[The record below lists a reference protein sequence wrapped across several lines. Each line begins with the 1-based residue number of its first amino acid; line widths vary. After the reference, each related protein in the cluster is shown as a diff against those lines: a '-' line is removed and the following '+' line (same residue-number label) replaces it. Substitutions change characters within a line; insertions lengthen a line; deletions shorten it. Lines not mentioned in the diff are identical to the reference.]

1 MEKHLHNY
9 SLSAVNKDTLER
21 KTDVDIRENS
31 HVPAMTIMLWNH
43 FQEQPGMLHEE
54 FKNGYYPGQS
64 SERILDITGGLADDA
79 LAMFEVHSIDDF
91 LHTSYDIQNK
101 LLLFRTKIKH
111 ERVIRVSEKHFNT
124 EWWKDEFAV
133 LVNTSSEEIRDKLVL
148 RLQQARDDFEKGR
161 KFCLQLDFSQGLE
174 SWYADVCERNT
185 PVIMH
190 WYGRNDDRNYGE
202 DSIENL
208 SVFIL
213 NWSKPVKCFLSK
225 WMILC
230 CFPCWLFSGGCCYY
244 IHRKSQVDDM
254 KDKFK
259 LPVSFRS
266 VSHLPQQEDTP
277 CCYFG
282 KIYHL
287 PLDSIR
293 Y

>member
-1 MEKHLHNY
+1 M
-9 SLSAVNKDTLER
+9 DTTEQ
-21 KTDVDIRENS
+21 KTGADIRGNN
-31 HVPAMTIMLWNH
+31 HVPAMTMMLWNH
-43 FQEQPGMLHEE
+43 FQEQPGLLHEV
-54 FKNGYYPGQS
+54 FKNGYYTGGQS
-64 SERILDITGGLADDA
+64 SEQIIDITGGLANDA
-79 LAMFEVHSIDDF
+79 LAMFDVNSLDDF
-91 LHTSYDIQNK
+91 NHTAHDIQNK

-111 ERVIRVSEKHFNT
+111 ERVIKVSDKHFNR

-133 LVNTSSEEIRDKLVL
+133 LVNTSSEEIRDQLVS
-148 RLQQARDDFEKGR
+148 RLQQAREDFEKGK

-174 SWYADVCERNT
+174 SWYADVCEEAT
-185 PVIMH
+185 PFIRQWWH
-190 WYGRNDDRNYGE
+190 TRNDDRNYGE
-202 DSIENL
+202 DSIKNL

-225 WMILC
+225 WMIFC
-230 CFPCWLFSGGCCYY
+230 CFPCWLLSGGCCYY

-259 LPVSFRS
+259 LSVAFRF

-277 CCYFG
+277 CCHFG

-293 Y
+293 YKSYL